1 VIYEVVD
8 PLTKKQFQSF
18 DGIEEVK
25 KTYIQLDFRH
35 QETISKL
42 EKTTKRCDQLDL
54 HDRRIKDLENEMIM
68 VKGLARNENASML
81 ERIDT
86 ISTRLKVA

>member
-1 VIYEVVD
+1 M
-8 PLTKKQFQSF
+8 
-18 DGIEEVK
+18 
-25 KTYIQLDFRH
+25 DFRH
-35 QETISKL
+35 QETIQRL
-42 EKTTKRCDQLDL
+42 EKNIKRCDLLDL

-86 ISTRLKVA
+86 ISTRLKVAQQDVTAMSRFDENIKKVQQ

>member
-1 VIYEVVD
+1 MIYEVVD
-8 PLTKKQFQSF
+8 PLTKKQFSTF
-18 DGIEEVK
+18 DGIEDVK
-25 KTYIQLDFRH
+25 KTYVQLDFRH
-35 QETISKL
+35 QDTVGKL
-42 EKTTKRCDQLDL
+42 EKTSKRCDQLDV
-54 HDRRIKDLENEMIM
+54 HERRIKDLENEMIM